1 MKRSRIVGTGSFVP
15 ARVVGNEEVAAPLG
29 VAQDQILALTGIRT
43 RHWAEQGQ
51 ASSDLAVVAGQRAC
65 DAAAM
70 APHSLDAI
78 LVSTTS
84 PDSAF
89 PSTAA
94 MTRHERICP
103 LRIMTSAIDNPYRNP
118 EQEAERSN
126 AITGLAPKARCT

>member
-78 LVSTTS
+78 LVSTTCASSS
-84 PDSAF
+84 PG
-89 PSTAA
+89 
-94 MTRHERICP
+94 
-103 LRIMTSAIDNPYRNP
+103 NRN
-118 EQEAERSN
+118 Q
-126 AITGLAPKARCT
+126 TGCRLCCALSKNGDRRCGG